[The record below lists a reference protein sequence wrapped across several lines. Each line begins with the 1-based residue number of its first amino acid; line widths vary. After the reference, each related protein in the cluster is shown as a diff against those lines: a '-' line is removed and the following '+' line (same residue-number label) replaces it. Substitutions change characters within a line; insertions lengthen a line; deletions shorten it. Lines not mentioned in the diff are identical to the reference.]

1 MPVLTMETSG
11 EDHGGDSL
19 EDSETA
25 SIPTIDQPGS
35 VDISS
40 EISARAQTE
49 DNKTKPPAKISRNY
63 KCEKCS
69 FASRK
74 SRAFLYHMVDAHQS
88 KIDIFACS
96 YCDYCSQHKIKMQR
110 HCRINHKIV
119 LGNDDVKPE
128 HAFIR
133 TQIQRQSPVK
143 PVKKVRSTFI
153 TKTVPGKKL
162 TVKFMKPSSATSTL
176 PAPKPVQKQH
186 TPYLPS
192 PIKSSQSMEHLSKV
206 VDEVPLGNGNFI
218 YKCKECQFTNE
229 DKQKVAKHA
238 VSWHVDTKSFSC
250 TYCDYITFDRND
262 FMAHRQVHR
271 NEHQFRCDECTYST
285 DFRPNM
291 DRHIMNHKNP
301 FPFTCSFCTYGC
313 GSEAAIRRH
322 MLMNHDPVQTNM
334 TTQKSVEKKTKLPV
348 PKSVETLQKT
358 LACGIE
364 ANNVHVDERDDKE
377 GSPDSDRDESM
388 EVDTVD
394 GNIDADATVGDKTV
408 DGQDPNQK
416 VKGTV
421 TQFLEKDNGKLLC
434 PVCKLKYKRS
444 SDLNRHMKRKHG
456 SRLREYVE
464 EHFNAILPPIGDSAP
479 TRPPKMA
486 QRSTQHVPLSM
497 VNSRGEVGFSMEYLD
512 YGTEDFMDMDDAY
525 DTFDS
530 FNTPQD
536 SPGREGTP
544 VGDDGLGGYNTL
556 SSFSGTTKDG
566 DDEAQGP
573 SDKVDLNCPH
583 CRYIAKWPSDLQR
596 HIAVHSMERRFKCT
610 YCPKSYKY
618 IGDMNVHIRKDHG
631 QEPGTVK
638 VEKIA
643 TFLSKKMSPAL
654 YKCPCCSY
662 SSTYKSEVDRHTK
675 LHGDEKTFQCKNC
688 EYQSYWRGD
697 MRRHMYKHHPELMKD
712 GTAVND
718 LMTTRKD
725 KLKLSS
731 EKALESEMADEVL
744 IPSSE
749 TSILSSSVPMVMP
762 SSDTMPRAG
771 PFVSPDIPKSGPFI
785 SPDIPKSGPFVSP
798 DMPKSGPFV
807 SPDIPRSGPFISPG
821 PALSVDTYG
830 DTEDLASTVEPIL
843 DQPEPSSL
851 AKLSVFVEPENTEPM
866 TSSGT
871 IPAGPFVSPGSIS
884 GMKPKQTS
892 ALVSPVFPSVS
903 PSKANQQGKTLAAMA
918 ASQEQRAGSKSPT
931 PSPIKELGGGM
942 YQCTYC
948 GFTAN
953 APSKMNMH
961 IATHTNLKR
970 YKCPICGRRAN
981 WKWDISKHIKRD
993 HNDFETQVVKLSKQE
1008 AEDTIQEY
1016 MEGYPTVRRDHH
1028 LNVTP
1033 ERQIPHLDGV
1043 KFFKCSVCDFSGE
1056 KKLSVSRHIS
1066 VMHSKEVAR
1075 IVVIKQMPKDANSQV
1090 TPIKTSTQEM
1100 QSTTP
1105 SKTSPQFS
1113 YMQVT
1118 PQTPDKPSPQVTP
1131 SKQDLQITPSKISP
1145 QIAHSLINQQLTAS
1159 KLGPKLTPSKASPQ
1173 LAATLASLQMNAM
1186 NIAHSP
1192 QITQSIQITQ
1202 STPITATS
1210 LNHVA
1215 SPAVTPV
1222 YEPLQS
1228 PVPRQPAQQQIA
1240 TQQQT
1245 AVHQQTVDEKEK
1257 EISDRPFMCS
1267 DCGKRGVTKGDVKR
1281 HYHYAHPNQEIRIV
1295 YLGDGS
1301 QSVYAA
1307 KSDVGQFTQEKKVV
1321 LSYSSSATST
1331 ELDAPYNVI
1340 SAPANVSSGNN
1351 SSRSG
1356 ALPHP
1361 KVLGYIRP
1369 YKCNICGRR
1378 SNWKWDLNNHIRD
1391 KHQGKAKVITLDEN
1405 EAKATLNHYM
1415 KVELPVL
1422 LGTVLKEP
1430 DKTDVGVGEPE
1441 IPNRGNFKQM
1451 KCSHCN
1457 YRANCRTDVL
1467 RHIARKHASSRA
1479 RIVVLDC
1486 ETARRTLPSYT
1497 YSSLPHI
1504 EGEDKGSKVAV
1515 TGRDF
1520 IMEIDPI
1527 GHQLATDG
1535 GAQSS
1540 DHIMQGQEQTTGQT
1554 TTDSGKYLQAVGQLP
1569 PAVWSG
1575 LEKKYWKC
1583 SVCPYSNEVKVEV
1596 LKHMGKHNMKAYKCT
1611 ACDYNSNFRSG
1622 VYRHI
1627 RFKHGGEKTASC
1639 QLTIKLVKEGPGLD
1653 STGNQ
1658 IMPEGVH
1665 IAGTQD
1671 TSEALSPTLLTVAAS
1686 PSSSPANVSGSPTS
1700 PQKEPD
1706 NPLICEKFYCKK
1718 CLFQS
1723 RWRSCVCRHLRDKHK
1738 IHDYTMYIM
1747 KKVIDVSGH
1756 KPSTKTSTQAMMSPP
1771 SMLPPAASPTKA
1783 ASVDSRSSGGK
1794 PKNFLCSICPYR
1806 TYKSKMLKFHMSC
1819 HKPQPGVRQ
1828 VKCKYCPYYVSG
1840 SRLLTQH
1847 MQLHLR
1853 HPEGPFVHP
1862 GTPPSI
1868 SPQKVPKS
1876 PDIPKRHSCEK
1887 CPYTTNSKNDFMYH
1901 KQFHRPKPTADFKC
1915 EHCEYWVT
1923 HKRLL
1928 KQHMKVHEGLDFDS
1942 SNVSAVS
1949 TPTKSDYSEHAL
1961 VYDTV
1966 EIAAIKQRIIA
1977 SKITPSISMTPV
1989 VSPMKLASNCTMGN
2003 KRGFFKKDGS
2013 YRKIHK
2019 CRLCPYMNVRPRNLR
2034 LHELMHGKR
2043 SASHP
2048 LMKCPHCNYF
2058 VGSKGL
2064 LAHHLKVHQPD
2075 YGMDFLPSVDDA
2087 SSDRPSEAS
2096 EDSEMDQPIPIQS
2109 KVDTLFDIARFKK
2122 FGCEKCPYA
2131 SAKRSHFQRHVEL
2144 HGSKQKCKCDFC
2156 DYSVPSMNL
2165 LSQHTKLHF
2174 EPNQNLLAA
2183 QSILNLQH
2191 LPDMPADVALASMM
2205 TNADSKHPVSVTHD
2219 HLELYENAPED
2230 CEPKKLYRCDRCP
2243 YANIRRDH
2251 LLAHLRC
2258 HMTKNEF
2265 VCPYCDYSVGK
2276 THVLLQHVKV
2286 HFSPLPELSDWLVQS
2301 GDVDRIKLHKEKDI
2315 REAIELATLFQAEK
2329 KSEKEENEGN
2339 GAEDKKDKDS
2349 DEIDK
2354 VSSTADK
2361 IDGAAVEMKTD
2372 LKPDAGLSSSENNKV
2387 ETSSDKEKIATEE
2400 VSFTEVEV
2408 DPEISFKV
2416 MDKSLVK
2423 DEKEKEDNAD
2433 NTDAKLKSGETTEKK
2448 HSLEKEEEESKEPV
2462 DKNGEEKMDTDE
2474 STNEKDPMKSKSVLT
2489 VNLF

>member
-1 MPVLTMETSG
+1 MPVLTLETNG
-11 EDHGGDSL
+11 EEHDGESL

-25 SIPTIDQPGS
+25 SIPTIDQPGN
-35 VDISS
+35 VDINT
-40 EISARAQTE
+40 EISVSPQTE
-49 DNKTKPPAKISRNY
+49 NKTKPPAKISRNY
-63 KCEKCS
+63 KCDKCS

-74 SRAFLYHMVDAHQS
+74 SRAFLYHMVDEHQS

-110 HCRINHKIV
+110 HCRINHKII
-119 LGNDDVKPE
+119 LGGEEVKPE

-133 TQIQRQSPVK
+133 TQSPRQSPVK

-162 TVKFMKPSSATSTL
+162 TVKFLKPSSSISTL
-176 PAPKPVQKQH
+176 PAPKPVKKH

-192 PIKSSQSMEHLSKV
+192 PSKSSQSMEHLSKV
-206 VDEVPLGNGNFI
+206 VDEVPLGNGSFI

-291 DRHIMNHKNP
+291 DRHIMNHTNP
-301 FPFTCSFCTYGC
+301 FPFTCSFCSYGC

-322 MLMNHDPVQTNM
+322 MLMNHDPVQTNQNTDKNM
-334 TTQKSVEKKTKLPV
+334 EKKTKLPV
-348 PKSVETLQKT
+348 PKSVEALQKT
-358 LACGIE
+358 LENDSELKA
-364 ANNVHVDERDDKE
+364 ASERDEKE
-377 GSPDSDRDESM
+377 GSPESEKDESM

-394 GNIDADATVGDKTV
+394 GNIDADATNGDKDL

-464 EHFNAILPPIGDSAP
+464 EHFNAILPPIADSAP
-479 TRPPKMA
+479 ARAP
-486 QRSTQHVPLSM
+486 RLTQHVPLSM
-497 VNSRGEVGFSMEYLD
+497 VNSRGEVGFNTEYLD
-512 YGTEDFMDMDDAY
+512 YGTEDLMDMDDAY

-544 VGDDGLGGYNTL
+544 VGDEGYGGYNYLDL
-556 SSFSGTTKDG
+556 SAIPGTVKNG
-566 DDEAQGP
+566 EDEAQGS
-573 SDKVDLNCPH
+573 SDKLRCPH
-583 CRYIAKWPSDLQR
+583 CDYIAKWPSDLQR
-596 HIAVHSMERRFKCT
+596 HIAVHSMERRFKCSF
-610 YCPKSYKY
+610 CPKSYKY

-631 QEPGTVK
+631 KEPGTVK
-638 VEKIA
+638 VIKVPILQ
-643 TFLSKKMSPAL
+643 TKKMSPAL
-654 YKCPCCSY
+654 FKCPCCSY
-662 SSTYKSEVDRHTK
+662 ASTYKSEVDRHTK
-675 LHGDEKTFQCKNC
+675 LHGDEKTFQCKHC
-688 EYQSYWRGD
+688 DYQSYWRGD
-697 MRRHMYKHHPELMKD
+697 MRRHMYKHHPDLMKD

-718 LMTTRKD
+718 LMIIRKD
-725 KLKLSS
+725 KLKLNAD
-731 EKALESEMADEVL
+731 KALESEMADEVL
-744 IPSSE
+744 IPSD
-749 TSILSSSVPMVMP
+749 SSAPP
-762 SSDTMPRAG
+762 SSLPVPVQMPKSELMPR
-771 PFVSPDIPKSGPFI
+771 
-785 SPDIPKSGPFVSP
+785 
-798 DMPKSGPFV
+798 SGPFV
-807 SPDIPRSGPFISPG
+807 SPDIPRTGPFISPG
-821 PALSVDTYG
+821 PVSTLETSVDT
-830 DTEDLASTVEPIL
+830 DNLASTVEPIL

-851 AKLSVFVEPENTEPM
+851 AKLSVFVEPERTE
-866 TSSGT
+866 T
-871 IPAGPFVSPGSIS
+871 IPSSVPIPTGPFISPGSIPC
-884 GMKPKQTS
+884 MKPTHTS
-892 ALVSPVFPSVS
+892 SLVSPVFPAGSH
-903 PSKANQQGKTLAAMA
+903 SKPKQQGKTLAAMA
-918 ASQEQRAGSKSPT
+918 GTQGQRAGSKSPT

-942 YQCTYC
+942 YECNYC

-970 YKCPICGRRAN
+970 YKCLICGRRAN

-1033 ERQIPHLDGV
+1033 ERQIPHLDGI
-1043 KFFKCSVCDFSGE
+1043 KFFKCSVCDFSAE

-1066 VMHSKEVAR
+1066 YMHSNEVAR

-1090 TPIKTSTQEM
+1090 TPSKTSTQVTPN
-1100 QSTTP
+1100 TTS
-1105 SKTSPQFS
+1105 SKTSPQVT
-1113 YMQVT
+1113 YMKVS
-1118 PQTPDKPSPQVTP
+1118 PQTPIIPSPQVTP
-1131 SKQDLQITPSKISP
+1131 SKMDLQITPSKINPQIVQNLISQQLNASKISP
-1145 QIAHSLINQQLTAS
+1145 Q
-1159 KLGPKLTPSKASPQ
+1159 LTPSKASPQ
-1173 LAATLASLQMNAM
+1173 LAATLASLQMTAM
-1186 NIAHSP
+1186 NITP
-1192 QITQSIQITQ
+1192 QITQ
-1202 STPITATS
+1202 STPVTATS
-1210 LNHVA
+1210 LNDVA
-1215 SPAVTPV
+1215 SPVVTPV
-1222 YEPLQS
+1222 YEPLQTPGS
-1228 PVPRQPAQQQIA
+1228 QKPVA
-1240 TQQQT
+1240 
-1245 AVHQQTVDEKEK
+1245 DEP
-1257 EISDRPFMCS
+1257 EINDKPFMCS

-1307 KSDVGQFTQEKKVV
+1307 KSEVGQLMPEKKVG
-1321 LSYSSSATST
+1321 LTYSTATAGT
-1331 ELDAPYNVI
+1331 DLDGSDGHVSKSP
-1340 SAPANVSSGNN
+1340 NVSSGSN

-1369 YKCNICGRR
+1369 YKCSLCGRR

-1391 KHQGKAKVITLDEN
+1391 KHQGEDAKIITLDEN
-1405 EAKATLNHYM
+1405 KAKATLNHYM

-1422 LGTVLKEP
+1422 LGTVMKEP
-1430 DKTDVGVGEPE
+1430 EKVEGGEKEVVVIDP
-1441 IPNRGNFKQM
+1441 PTLFKGNFKQM
-1451 KCSHCN
+1451 KCSHCM
-1457 YRANCRTDVL
+1457 YRANCRSDIM

-1479 RIVVLDC
+1479 KIVVLDS
-1486 ETARRTLPSYT
+1486 ETARRTLPSYS
-1497 YSSLPHI
+1497 YSSLSQK
-1504 EGEDKGSKVAV
+1504 EGEGSGSMVTV

-1520 IMEIDPI
+1520 TMQIDPVEHRGI
-1527 GHQLATDG
+1527 AEG
-1535 GAQSS
+1535 GAQSVVQPS
-1540 DHIMQGQEQTTGQT
+1540 QQQHPEQSIGQAAAGSGQPLLV
-1554 TTDSGKYLQAVGQLP
+1554 GGQLP

-1583 SVCPYSNEVKVEV
+1583 SVCPYSHEDKVDV

-1611 ACDYNSNFRSG
+1611 GCDYNSNFRSG

-1627 RFKHGGEKTASC
+1627 RFKHGGDKTVVC
-1639 QLTIKLVKEGPGLD
+1639 KLTIKLIKEGPGLD

-1658 IMPEGVH
+1658 IMPEGVQ
-1665 IAGTQD
+1665 IAGTQ
-1671 TSEALSPTLLTVAAS
+1671 EGPKQPSPSLPHVIASPSKPQMSVSPQVSASPS
-1686 PSSSPANVSGSPTS
+1686 PSSSP
-1700 PQKEPD
+1700 QKEAET
-1706 NPLICEKFYCKK
+1706 PLICEKFYCKK

-1738 IHDYTMYIM
+1738 IHDYTTYIL

-1771 SMLPPAASPTKA
+1771 SMLPPVVGEPRQT
-1783 ASVDSRSSGGK
+1783 SVDLRVNSSK
-1794 PKNFLCSICPYR
+1794 PKNFLCSMCPYR
-1806 TYKSKMLKFHMSC
+1806 SYKSKMLKFHMSC

-1862 GTPPSI
+1862 GTPPSA

-1876 PDIPKRHSCEK
+1876 PDILKRHSCEK
-1887 CPYTTNSKNDFMYH
+1887 CPYTTNSKNDFLYH

-1928 KQHMKVHEGLDFDS
+1928 KQHMKVHEGLELDS
-1942 SNVSAVS
+1942 STVSVVS
-1949 TPTKSDYSEHAL
+1949 TPTKSDYSENTL

-2003 KRGFFKKDGS
+2003 KRGFLKKDGS
-2013 YRKIHK
+2013 YRKVHK
-2019 CRLCPYMNVRPRNLR
+2019 CRFCPYMNIRLRNLR

-2048 LMKCPHCNYF
+2048 LMKCPHCNYY

-2075 YGMDFLPSVDDA
+2075 YGMEFLPSADDA

-2096 EDSEMDQPIPIQS
+2096 EDSEMDQSIPIQN
-2109 KVDTLFDIARFKK
+2109 KVDTLFEIARFKK

-2131 SAKRSHFQRHVEL
+2131 SAKRTHFQRHVEL

-2156 DYSVPSMNL
+2156 DYSVSSMNL
-2165 LSQHTKLHF
+2165 LAQHTKLHF

-2243 YANIRRDH
+2243 YANVRRDH

-2301 GDVDRIKLHKEKDI
+2301 GDVERIKQHKEKDI
-2315 REAIELATLFQAEK
+2315 REAIELATLFQTERKSYKDETEEIEASGSNKDVEDLEK
-2329 KSEKEENEGN
+2329 SDKVLDTADKTGDGVSEMKADLKMEFEQSSG
-2339 GAEDKKDKDS
+2339 EDKKDTEKPDQ
-2349 DEIDK
+2349 DE
-2354 VSSTADK
+2354 SETA
-2361 IDGAAVEMKTD
+2361 GEEPSFAAVED
-2372 LKPDAGLSSSENNKV
+2372 
-2387 ETSSDKEKIATEE
+2387 
-2400 VSFTEVEV
+2400 

-2416 MDKSLVK
+2416 TDMSLVNE
-2423 DEKEKEDNAD
+2423 EKEVEGKPDMTEAVR
-2433 NTDAKLKSGETTEKK
+2433 KSGETSEKK
-2448 HSLEKEEEESKEPV
+2448 DSVEKEAEETKDPEIKER
-2462 DKNGEEKMDTDE
+2462 EEKMDTTE
-2474 STNEKDPMKSKSVLT
+2474 EGVAEEAKKSKWISQ
-2489 VNLF
+2489 NN